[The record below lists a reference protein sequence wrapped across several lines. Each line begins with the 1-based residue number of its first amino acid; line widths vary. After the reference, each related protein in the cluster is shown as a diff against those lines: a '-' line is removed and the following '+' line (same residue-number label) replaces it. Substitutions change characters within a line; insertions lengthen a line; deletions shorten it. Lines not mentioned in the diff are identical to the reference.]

1 MRAGESSQTSH
12 RKLYR
17 KKYSIIN
24 NKKSLKSRAK
34 KSAEKAE
41 KLTLEYLLS
50 PTSIQS
56 RQMHSV

>member
-1 MRAGESSQTSH
+1 MKVV
-12 RKLYR
+12 KLHTENYIE

-34 KSAEKAE
+34 ESAEKAE